1 MRKYKQVK
9 KSKDIFDMKEL
20 AEVEHPPPLRKAN
33 QSGNQINIVDFKLRK
48 CYNDGDIFA
57 VGNGGIMKQKVCAV
71 ANRKAAVR

>member
-33 QSGNQINIVDFKLRK
+33 QSGDQINIVDFKL
-48 CYNDGDIFA
+48 
-57 VGNGGIMKQKVCAV
+57 
-71 ANRKAAVR
+71 